1 MNGHWKSF
9 PYLITT
15 RYIAR
20 APPFHSYSYWGSG
33 RSNNLRLYME
43 WMVGPMNV
51 TFFRKKS
58 QCRGNEVKDL
68 EMRSSSIIQISVLIK
83 VRLRRRT
90 WMKKEEAMW
99 LRRQRVECWGHKSR
113 GADSPQKPEEAES
126 EFSSR
131 VPRGSRALLCLEL
144 LAFKVEVRV

>member
-68 EMRSSSIIQISVLIK
+68 EMRSWTFCMHAKLLQSCLTLCDPMDHSPSGSSVHEILQARILEWV
-83 VRLRRRT
+83 
-90 WMKKEEAMW
+90 AMPS
-99 LRRQRVECWGHKSR
+99 SR
-113 GADSPQKPEEAES
+113 GSFWPKDWTWVSHVFCIGRQVLYHQCHLGSP
-126 EFSSR
+126 
-131 VPRGSRALLCLEL
+131 
-144 LAFKVEVRV
+144 